1 MEDNSRKTSGL
12 MASVK
17 NDFEQLA
24 NMISAVEKQID
35 DELKSSLS
43 KSSSMIKFN
52 SLVKEISISTQII
65 LDMFTEGKDSTL
77 IEKLILSISRNI
89 YELRNLV
96 IKDIQKSMLQAVE
109 GLAAAE
115 NGLILVNEIENMHQ
129 MFCSMSKEY
138 ER

>member
-1 MEDNSRKTSGL
+1 MEDNSKKTWGF

-24 NMISAVEKQID
+24 NMISTVEKQID

-43 KSSSMIKFN
+43 KSSSLIKFN
-52 SLVKEISISTQII
+52 SLVKEISLSTQIV
-65 LDMFTEGKDSTL
+65 LDIYAEGQDSAL
-77 IEKLILSISRNI
+77 VQKLISSIRFNI
-89 YELRNLV
+89 YELRNLL

-115 NGLILVNEIENMHQ
+115 NGLILVNEIENMSQ
-129 MFCSMSKEY
+129 MFYSMSKGF